1 MTPKIGSLERM
12 IRLGVGAVAILG
24 ALFVWKS
31 WLIGLL
37 GAILLGTGLMKFCPI
52 WKALGVDFSKK

>member
-1 MTPKIGSLERM
+1 MTPNIGSLERM